1 MLERFI
7 TAQEG
12 VYEIALEEIRTGQK
26 LTHWM
31 WYIFPQMKG
40 LG

>member
-1 MLERFI
+1 MLVRFI

-12 VYEIALEEIRTGQK
+12 VYEIALEEIRSGQK

-31 WYIFPQMKG
+31 WMC
-40 LG
+40 LSCVSLSS